1 MGGASVV
8 VGGSLKADTKR
19 FLSVGGGSDR
29 DGQPITK
36 PTELSVAEM
45 IDGMAQRYGC
55 PPSVIME
62 EPVSVLPIV
71 ELALMREADD
81 QKKMESKAKR

>member
-1 MGGASVV
+1 
-8 VGGSLKADTKR
+8 
-19 FLSVGGGSDR
+19 
-29 DGQPITK
+29 
-36 PTELSVAEM
+36 M